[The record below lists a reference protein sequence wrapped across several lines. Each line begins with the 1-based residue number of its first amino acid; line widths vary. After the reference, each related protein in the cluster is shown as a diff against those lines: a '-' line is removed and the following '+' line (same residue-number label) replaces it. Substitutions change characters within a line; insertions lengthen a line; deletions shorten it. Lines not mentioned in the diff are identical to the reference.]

1 MIRQK
6 CNTTELLQLRTR
18 SRKEYRQLMKERR
31 SGLFERE
38 EVVTLSASANE
49 PCNTPK
55 KKEEEE
61 EEDDIDILGWR
72 MFFFYRYIYDFLFS
86 YLRQSLILF
95 SFFLFLYRSLSF
107 FIISNR
113 FWIHWYF
120 SNWKY
125 RKILL
130 LLVFWPKNSKVWT
143 VSNHLQFVVI
153 LNVVLVLYLLKKY
166 VTVRLHLHIFI

>member
-61 EEDDIDILGWR
+61 EEDDIDILG
-72 MFFFYRYIYDFLFS
+72 
-86 YLRQSLILF
+86 
-95 SFFLFLYRSLSF
+95 
-107 FIISNR
+107 
-113 FWIHWYF
+113 
-120 SNWKY
+120 
-125 RKILL
+125 
-130 LLVFWPKNSKVWT
+130 
-143 VSNHLQFVVI
+143 
-153 LNVVLVLYLLKKY
+153 
-166 VTVRLHLHIFI
+166 